1 MMGCLGERGDICKH
15 SVELA
20 LSPGVICASIN
31 HLFKLN
37 NEGWGLTGEIAFP
50 VTVVSEIE
58 VNAQTK
64 TRKQGQRQEGGST
77 SAPSE
82 QQLWSFSMDE
92 TFDYMQKSMDSMVT
106 SLNGGEKALNPSG
119 PDTFKPAWI
128 STETPPN
135 NRIPSFLETVAAP
148 RHSVKVIY
156 FNRLRK

>member
-58 VNAQTK
+58 VNAHNENK
-64 TRKQGQRQEGGST
+64 ETRSEAGGG
-77 SAPSE
+77 
-82 QQLWSFSMDE
+82 LDVC
-92 TFDYMQKSMDSMVT
+92 TF
-106 SLNGGEKALNPSG
+106 
-119 PDTFKPAWI
+119 
-128 STETPPN
+128 
-135 NRIPSFLETVAAP
+135 RAAAVLL
-148 RHSVKVIY
+148 RHG
-156 FNRLRK
+156 